1 MKSKKKLISIV
12 ASLFLVVSLAGCS
25 QSQPVPEATPEPEP
39 EQVEVQKETMK
50 IAALKGP
57 TGMGMVQLMEND
69 ELGESAIDY
78 DISLLES
85 PDDIVGKVISKEIDI
100 AAVPTNLALTLYN
113 KTQREVQLLAVNTLG
128 VVYVL
133 ENGQEVNSIADLKG
147 KTMAASGKG
156 ATPDFVMQ
164 YILKQNAM
172 EQDKDVMVDFTL
184 QHADL
189 AAAMA
194 SGDVKL
200 GMLPQPHV
208 TTAMMK
214 NPDLRI
220 ALDITAEYKAAS
232 GTDSDLPMGCI
243 IVQKGFA
250 NEHKEL
256 VQQFMDE
263 YKASVDFVNNESE
276 KAATLMEKH
285 KILPNAAVALK
296 AIPYSN
302 IVYIEGMDAKDSL
315 TSYYQILF
323 DFEPKSIGG
332 KLADDGFYYQ
342 N

>member
-12 ASLFLVVSLAGCS
+12 AALFLVVSLAGCS
-25 QSQPVPEATPEPEP
+25 QSQPAPEATPQPEP

-113 KTQREVQLLAVNTLG
+113 KTQGEVQLLAVNTLG

-164 YILKQNAM
+164 YILKQNGM

-232 GTDSDLPMGCI
+232 GTDLDFPMGCI

-302 IVYIEGMDAKDSL
+302 IVYIEGVDAKDSL
-315 TSYYQILF
+315 ASYYQILF

>member
-12 ASLFLVVSLAGCS
+12 AALFLVVSLAGCS
-25 QSQPVPEATPEPEP
+25 QSQPAPEATPQPEP

-113 KTQREVQLLAVNTLG
+113 KTQGEVQLLAVNTLG

-164 YILKQNAM
+164 YILKQNGM

-250 NEHKEL
+250 SEHKEL

-302 IVYIEGMDAKDSL
+302 IVYIEGVDAKDSL
-315 TSYYQILF
+315 ASYYQILF

>member
-1 MKSKKKLISIV
+1 
-12 ASLFLVVSLAGCS
+12 
-25 QSQPVPEATPEPEP
+25 
-39 EQVEVQKETMK
+39 
-50 IAALKGP
+50 
-57 TGMGMVQLMEND
+57 
-69 ELGESAIDY
+69 
-78 DISLLES
+78 
-85 PDDIVGKVISKEIDI
+85 
-100 AAVPTNLALTLYN
+100 
-113 KTQREVQLLAVNTLG
+113 
-128 VVYVL
+128 
-133 ENGQEVNSIADLKG
+133 
-147 KTMAASGKG
+147 MAASGKG

-164 YILKQNAM
+164 YILKQNGM

-302 IVYIEGMDAKDSL
+302 IVYIEGVDAKDSL
-315 TSYYQILF
+315 ASYYQILF

>member
-1 MKSKKKLISIV
+1 MGSKKKVLSLF
-12 ASLFLVVSLAGCS
+12 ASLMLLIMVGCS
-25 QSQPVPEATPEPEP
+25 NP
-39 EQVEVQKETMK
+39 QVEAPAEVPNPETEVVQKEVIK

-57 TGMGMVQLMEND
+57 TGMGMVKLMEDD
-69 ELGESAIDY
+69 ENETSTLDY

-85 PDDIVGKVISKEIDI
+85 PDDIVGKIISKEIDI

-113 KTQREVQLLAVNTLG
+113 KTQGEIQILAVNTLG

-133 ENGQEVNSIADLKG
+133 ENGQEINSVADLKG

-164 YILKQNAM
+164 YILKQNNL
-172 EQDKDVMVDFTL
+172 EQDKDVMVDFSL
-184 QHADL
+184 QHAEL

-194 SGDVKL
+194 QGDVKL

-220 ALDITAEYKAAS
+220 ALDLTKEYKDAS
-232 GTDSDLPMGCI
+232 GTDSSLPMGCI
-243 IVQKGFA
+243 IVQKDFA
-250 NEHKEL
+250 ESKKDVVE
-256 VQQFMDE
+256 QFMVE
-263 YKASVDFVNNESE
+263 YNASVDFVNEQSSD
-276 KAATLMEKH
+276 AAKLMEKFM
-285 KILPNAAVALK
+285 ILPNAAVAEK

-302 IVYIEGMDAKDSL
+302 IVFIKAMDAKASL
-315 TSYYQILF
+315 EEYYKILF

-332 KLADDGFYYQ
+332 KMADDGFYYQ